1 MTVGRRGR
9 GGYDLSQT
17 RIYVWGCFF
26 VMAVRPGDGD
36 TKVAPIPTAHTCR
49 FPSTTRY
56 SVVVKSTGISRI
68 QKVTAGEAMIF
79 HGLSPTGNEEIESFS
94 ESIIILSPCYNSV
107 RARTFPYLLRKES
120 CMHSALLS
128 TAPVQQYSV
137 TTR

>member
-94 ESIIILSPCYNSV
+94 ESIIILSPCYNTVSV
-107 RARTFPYLLRKES
+107 LVHFHIYFVKRAACTVRFYLQHLCS
-120 CMHSALLS
+120 S
-128 TAPVQQYSV
+128 TP
-137 TTR
+137 